1 MDEYSNH
8 ANLYDP
14 VVGPFL
20 RSTHKDMVDILQKHG
35 CHKVLDLC
43 CGTGLFVGKAHEVGL
58 NPLGVDLSQAMLKVA
73 RANFPKVKLIEC
85 DGTSLPMRN
94 GSFDAVTISFALH
107 EKPREVALDITQ
119 EAVRL
124 VRKGGLLVV
133 ADYRHPKE
141 RNSVFAGWVIRFV
154 EYMAGKEHN
163 THFKDFMKDG
173 GSEAFF
179 LEAGLNATRRTT
191 HMSGWSGVYVHVKD
205 V

>member
-8 ANLYDP
+8 ANLYNP

-20 RSTHKDMVDILQKHG
+20 RSTHNDMVDILQKHG
-35 CHKVLDLC
+35 CHEVLDLC
-43 CGTGLFVGKAHEVGL
+43 CGTGLFVGKAQGAGL
-58 NPLGVDLSQAMLKVA
+58 NPLGVDLSKDMLRVA
-73 RANFPKVKLIEC
+73 RTNFPEAKLIEC

-119 EAVRL
+119 EAIRL

-133 ADYRHPKE
+133 ADYRCTTE
-141 RNSVFAGWVIRFV
+141 RKAFFAGWVIKFV
-154 EYMAGKEHN
+154 EYMAGKDHN
-163 THFKDFMKDG
+163 TYFKDFMRRG

-179 LEAGLNATRRTT
+179 LEAGLDATRRTT